1 MDDKQLM
8 EGVLLLEKGVCA
20 LYMHGSIESSTS
32 NVHQTFCKALDESLQ
47 MQDTLYD
54 KMQAK
59 GWYPTDRAETAK
71 INALKKKFQAM
82 G

>member
-8 EGVLLLEKGVCA
+8 EGVLLLEKGVCD
-20 LYMHGSIESSTS
+20 LYMHGTIESST
-32 NVHQTFCKALDESLQ
+32 NQVHQTFSHALDESLR
-47 MQDTLYD
+47 MQRTLYD

-59 GWYPTDRAETAK
+59 GWYPTDRAEMTKVSAV
-71 INALKKKFQAM
+71 KKKYQTM

>member
-8 EGVLLLEKGVCA
+8 EGVLLLEKGVCD

-32 NVHQTFCKALDESLQ
+32 SVHQAFCRALDKSLA

-59 GWYPTDRAETAK
+59 GWYPTDRAEMTK
-71 INALKKKFQAM
+71 VNTVKKKFQAK